1 MIRVI
6 ILTLSVLLG
15 SFKPI
20 SIPYILFL
28 CTEQFYLREVDSL
41 ECEMRLKT
49 GFFETK
55 LYDLQFSK
63 GKLKLSPNILGDK
76 EIVLLVKEISY
87 LQLKNGENL
96 ENEVNTLGLSYQVT
110 ITDKGNYDDLLSKL
124 KANLNIKIS
133 REYEGGN

>member
-1 MIRVI
+1 
-6 ILTLSVLLG
+6 
-15 SFKPI
+15 
-20 SIPYILFL
+20 
-28 CTEQFYLREVDSL
+28 
-41 ECEMRLKT
+41 MRLKT

-76 EIVLLVKEISY
+76 EIVLLVKDISD

-96 ENEVNTLGLSYQVT
+96 ENEINTLGLSYQVT
-110 ITDKGNYDDLLSKL
+110 ITDKGNYDDLVSKL